1 MRRVATEPY
10 SRFDPREYLTE
21 YYVGLSRENDFLLT
35 FYDETYA
42 SLPDGLRI
50 LEVGG
55 GPTIYQL
62 ISASRRATTIVFAD
76 FLDTTL
82 DEVREW
88 IANGP
93 RAFDW
98 TPYLARVAELEGGG
112 SGGVAALAARVRGAV
127 SRLVHCDLMA
137 DVPLAPADMAE
148 YDVVSSA
155 FCLEG
160 ISQDRRLFGDFLK
173 RVGTLLRPG
182 GTLVASVVRESE
194 AYKVGS
200 RVFPACFLDEGSL
213 VRGLERAGFAD
224 VRIRS
229 MATTDDHGY
238 SGIMAVTA
246 VRQGPQVL
254 GGA

>member
-1 MRRVATEPY
+1 MRRVETEPY

-21 YYVGLSRENDFLLT
+21 YYVGLSQENDFLLS
-35 FYDETYA
+35 FYHETYS
-42 SLPDGLRI
+42 SLPDGLEI

-62 ISASRRATTIVFAD
+62 LSASRQARSIVFSD

-82 DEVREW
+82 AEVREW
-88 IANGP
+88 LSEGP

-98 TPYLARVAELEGGG
+98 TPYLARVAELEGSGDGG
-112 SGGVAALAARVRGAV
+112 IPALAARLRSVVR
-127 SRLVHCDLMA
+127 RLVHCDLTA
-137 DVPLAPADMAE
+137 DPPLAPDDTTE

-160 ISQDRRLFGDFLK
+160 ISQDRRLFSDFLK

-182 GTLVASVVRESE
+182 GRLVATVVRESE
-194 AYKVGS
+194 AYKVGP
-200 RVFPACFLDEGSL
+200 RVFPACFLDEGAL
-213 VRGLERAGFAD
+213 VRALERAGFCD

-229 MATTDDHGY
+229 RATSEDHGY
-238 SGIMAVTA
+238 TGIMGTTA
-246 VRQGPQVL
+246 VRAET
-254 GGA
+254 GAERE